1 MSLTQFA
8 VKRPVAMSMIVL
20 MFVVLGLYSYRMLG
34 VDLYPNVNAPYI
46 SVSVSYPG
54 AGAEEVESQ
63 ILKPIESAVS
73 SISKVDTISS
83 QASEGFG
90 VVIVQFS
97 LSANAD
103 QSANDVQK
111 KVDSVKGQ
119 LPDDAKD
126 PVVIKMDFNAA
137 PVMTLA
143 LKSSRPAQET
153 YDLAEDVLKERLLKV
168 SGVTDVKLIGGQKRE
183 IQVDI
188 DKSRLEGYGLSVKK
202 VSDLLKNENINQPSG
217 RLDRP
222 DLEYNVRVMGQF
234 KTVKDVEN
242 IQIPLANGSKIPLK
256 AIATVSDSLHEVR
269 TISRVN
275 GQPSIAAVVFKQ
287 SDASIVDVGDSVK
300 QVLPSIE
307 KDLPP
312 DVQLVIA
319 RDFSDY
325 VHNSLNGT
333 RSSIIEGI
341 ITTALAL
348 FFFLREWRSMA
359 TVIIAIP
366 TSLIAT
372 LMGMYFAGFSFNMM
386 SLLGMALCIGIL
398 VDDSIVVLENIHRH
412 RAMGKSAVDAA
423 LEGRAEIG
431 MAAIAITL
439 SDVVVFAP
447 IAFMGGMVGQ
457 FFRQFGLTVVIAT
470 LFSLFISFT
479 LTPMLSARFYMEED
493 PETKELKAKKRQ
505 ASLYGLFLRKTSPIT
520 TRFWSILDRVSDR
533 FSDFYMSSLHWSLR
547 HRFTII
553 AVSLIAFVA
562 SLTLI
567 PLGFVGFEFMPKSDQ
582 SELTINL
589 EMPNGTPLY
598 KTDEAAREI
607 EAFVSTIPEVKYY
620 QSSVGFS
627 SGRGSSTSNANKA
640 EVGVQLVKRAERN
653 RTMWQIA
660 DQLREFS
667 KTFTKGAMHVTE
679 SESGGGP
686 PGSPIQLEISGP
698 DYDQLMSI
706 ADQVKTIASGIPGA
720 KELDSNFRL
729 GQPEVQI
736 SIDRPRAASYGLTVD
751 DISRTLRASLNGDT
765 ASVFR
770 AGDDEY
776 DILVRLQG
784 LQTSSIEDLKRVT
797 VTNSSGVHVPLSQIA
812 EVKKG
817 SGPTEIRRISRQ
829 RTITVTGNL
838 NKNVPQNQYNTELSK
853 RLEQLHLP
861 AGYSIKQAGLS
872 EELRK
877 TGVELISAFLLSIT
891 LVYMVLAIL
900 YESLLTPLI
909 RMASLP
915 LGLIGAL
922 AALAITGKTINLF
935 SGIGIIMMDGL
946 VAKNGTLLIDYTNTL
961 LERGKP
967 LREAL
972 IEAGKTR
979 LRPIMM
985 TTFTMIFGMLPVA
998 ASVSEGT
1005 EVRSGMAVVLIGGLV
1020 TSTIFTLVVIPV
1032 FYTLIRDLLD
1042 WRKRRK
1048 LERLR
1053 KAVAKIESKSAASM

>member
-1 MSLTQFA
+1 MNLTQFA
-8 VKRPVAMSMIVL
+8 VKRPVAMTMIVL

-34 VDLYPNVNAPYI
+34 VDLYPNINTPFI

-63 ILKPIESAVS
+63 IVKPIETAVA
-73 SISKVDTISS
+73 SISKVDRISA

-90 VVIVQFS
+90 VVIIEFE
-97 LSANAD
+97 LTAD
-103 QSANDVQK
+103 GDQAANDVQK
-111 KVDSVKGQ
+111 KVDSIKGM
-119 LPDDAKD
+119 LPEDAAE

-143 LKSSRPAQET
+143 LKSARPAQET
-153 YDLAEDVLKERLLKV
+153 YDLAEDLLKEPLLKLP
-168 SGVTDVKLIGGQKRE
+168 GVTNVSLVGGQRRE
-183 IQVDI
+183 IQINI
-188 DKSRLEGYGLSVKK
+188 DKARLQGYGLSIHRVI
-202 VSDLLKNENINQPSG
+202 DHLKNENLNQPSG
-217 RLDRP
+217 RLDQP

-234 KTVKDVEN
+234 KTVKDVED
-242 IQIPLANGSKIPLK
+242 IQIPLANGAKIPLK
-256 AIATVSDSLHEVR
+256 AIATVTDGLHEAR

-275 GQPSIAAVVFKQ
+275 GEPAIAAVIFKQ
-287 SDASIVDVGDSVK
+287 NDASIVDVGDAVK
-300 QVLPSIE
+300 KALPAI
-307 KDLPP
+307 KKNLPP
-312 DVQLVIA
+312 DMELIVA

-325 VHNSLNGT
+325 VHNALKGT

-341 ITTALAL
+341 ITTAFAL
-348 FFFLREWRSMA
+348 FFFLRDWRSMV

-412 RAMGKSAVDAA
+412 RAMGKSAVAAA
-423 LEGRAEIG
+423 LEGRAEIS

-505 ASLYGLFLRKTSPIT
+505 ASLYGLFLRRISPYSS
-520 TRFWSILDRVSDR
+520 RFWSILDR
-533 FSDFYMSSLHWSLR
+533 FSGGFSSFYVRALHWSLR
-547 HRFTII
+547 RRFTVI
-553 AVSLIAFVA
+553 AVALLAFMA
-562 SLTLI
+562 SLLLI
-567 PLGFVGFEFMPKSDQ
+567 PLGIVGFELMPKSDQ
-582 SELTINL
+582 SELSVTL
-589 EMPNGTPLY
+589 EMPNGTPLA
-598 KTDEAAREI
+598 KTDEATREI
-607 EAFVSTIPEVKYY
+607 EAFVATIPEVKYY

-627 SGRGSSTSNANKA
+627 SGHGGSSSSSHKA
-640 EVGVQLVKRAERN
+640 EVGIQLYKQEERE
-653 RTMWQIA
+653 RTMWEVA

-667 KTFTKGAMHVTE
+667 KTFTKGTIHIIE

-686 PGSPIQLEISGP
+686 PGTPIQLEISGP
-698 DYDQLMSI
+698 EYDQLM
-706 ADQVKTIASGIPGA
+706 ALAEQVKTIAESIPGA
-720 KELDSNFRL
+720 KEVDTNFRL

-736 SIDRPRAASYGLTVD
+736 AIDRLRAAAYGLSVN
-751 DISRTLRASLNGDT
+751 DISRTLRASLSGDKAT
-765 ASVFR
+765 VFR
-770 AGDDEY
+770 TGDNEY
-776 DILVRLQG
+776 DILVRLDG
-784 LQTSSIEDLKRVT
+784 LQKSSIDDLKQIT
-797 VTNSSGVHVPLSQIA
+797 VTNAAGVQVPLGQLA

-817 SGPTEIRRISRQ
+817 SGPTEIRRIERQ
-829 RTITVTGNL
+829 RTITVSGNL
-838 NKNVPQNQYNTELSK
+838 NKDVPQSQFNAELNK
-853 RLEQLHLP
+853 RLEQLKLP
-861 AGYSIKQAGLS
+861 AGYSIKQSGLS
-872 EELRK
+872 KEMQEV
-877 TGVELISAFLLSIT
+877 GVELISAFLLSIT

-900 YESLLTPLI
+900 YESLLTPMI

-922 AALAITGKTINLF
+922 AALAITGKSINLF

-961 LERGKP
+961 MERGKP

-985 TTFTMIFGMLPVA
+985 TTFTMVFGMLPVA
-998 ASVSEGT
+998 AATSEGT
-1005 EVRSGMAVVLIGGLV
+1005 EVRSAMAIVLIGGLI
-1020 TSTIFTLVVIPV
+1020 TSTIFTLIVIPV
-1032 FYTLIRDLLD
+1032 FFTLISDFLD

-1053 KAVAKIESKSAASM
+1053 KAVAKIEGRAAASL